1 MTKSSTKSTPVDKV
15 IATVCLLGAS
25 FVAYRILWWSYK
37 IRLQAIEEYG
47 AVIHEFDPYF
57 NYRATEVSGRRSDR
71 RIWST
76 VECRILATDST
87 LLLRP
92 TVVCH

>member
-1 MTKSSTKSTPVDKV
+1 MTKSSTKSTPMDKV

-57 NYRATEVSGRRSDR
+57 NYRATEVRGRRSDR

-76 VECRILATDST
+76 VGVSDTGYGLHLTASSYCR
-87 LLLRP
+87 
-92 TVVCH
+92 V